1 MIRKL
6 SLTAVA
12 FAAALGAG
20 RSTYGIDPSRS
31 TPGAAV
37 TPQAVDPY
45 VNPYLPGLST
55 SVYPGSTSTLPL
67 GSQTDPRVRYLDP
80 QSNPLSTIP
89 GGSITTTPA
98 TGDFSAAVSGV
109 SGVSPSYVA
118 PGTVGTQQP
127 SRWRLGV
134 YSKDTDTGVRI
145 IQVVNGSAAHRAGL
159 EANDTI
165 VCVAGYQVGY
175 VNGVPY
181 DCAHEFERNADTNGW
196 VTLLVQNN
204 RNSKL
209 LTMPLQLESRYSRID
224 GNITYQ
230 GNYQLPRDAVATVEL
245 REILRPGAPAVTI
258 ARKQITNINTV
269 PITYAMDYDPSL
281 IDQRRTY
288 ILNATITSGNRTLF
302 DTRQNVPVINNG
314 GGTRNVALVVQS
326 TSYSQ
331 PGSPY
336 VNRDDQIAQVTAWFR
351 QYLYRDPRPL
361 ELAAWSSHLDR
372 GGTLADAQVQILSMP
387 EYYNRADANDVNY
400 IRQLH
405 EQILGKQPNQEEL
418 AYWLNRMQANSRL
431 RPEVAR
437 EFLAAVGT
445 QR

>member
-6 SLTAVA
+6 SLTALA
-12 FAAALGAG
+12 LTAALGAG
-20 RSTYGIDPSRS
+20 RSTFGVDPSRTVPGS
-31 TPGAAV
+31 TAV
-37 TPQAVDPY
+37 PQTIDPY
-45 VNPYLPGLST
+45 VNPYLPGVST
-55 SVYPGSTSTLPL
+55 QLYPGSTSIGTMPL
-67 GSQTDPRVRYLDP
+67 GTTNDPRVRYLDP
-80 QSNPLSTIP
+80 LSTIP
-89 GGSITTTPA
+89 GSSAITTTNPA
-98 TGDFSAAVSGV
+98 TGDFSAAVSGA
-109 SGVSPSYVA
+109 SGINPSYVA
-118 PGTVGTQQP
+118 PGTVTSQQP
-127 SRWRLGV
+127 SKWRLGV
-134 YSKDTDTGVRI
+134 YSKDTDAGVRI
-145 IQVVNGSAAHRAGL
+145 LQVINGSAAHRAGL

-209 LTMPLQLESRYSRID
+209 MPLPLQLESRYSRID

-258 ARKQITNINTV
+258 ARKQVSNINTV
-269 PITYAMDYDPSL
+269 PFAYALDYDPSL
-281 IDQRRTY
+281 IDPRRTY
-288 ILNATITSGNRTLF
+288 ILNGTITSGNRTLF
-302 DTRQNVPVINNG
+302 DTRQQVPVINNG

-331 PGSPY
+331 PGTPY
-336 VNRDDQIAQVTAWFR
+336 VNRDDQIAQITAWFR

-361 ELAAWSSHLDR
+361 ELAAWTSHLDR
-372 GGTLADAQVQILSMP
+372 GGSLADAQVQILSMP

-405 EQILGKQPNQEEL
+405 QQILGKDPTQEEL
-418 AYWLNRMQANSRL
+418 SYWLQRMNANNRM

-445 QR
+445 PR